1 MKFHFIYKTINLIN
15 KKYYIGV
22 HSTFFLKDNYKGS
35 GQIIKS
41 ALKKYKSVNFDF
53 KILQFCETREEALK
67 LEALIITEDFLKR
80 PDVYNIRVGGYGGIL
95 THNIDSRE
103 KIRQSKLGKPYLKK
117 QKIK

>member
-53 KILQFCETREEALK
+53 KILQFCETREEDLK